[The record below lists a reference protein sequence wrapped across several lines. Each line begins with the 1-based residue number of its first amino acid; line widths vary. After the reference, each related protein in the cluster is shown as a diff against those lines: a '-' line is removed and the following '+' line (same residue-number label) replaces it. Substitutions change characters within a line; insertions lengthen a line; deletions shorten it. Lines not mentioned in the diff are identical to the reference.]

1 MGWLLDNRCLR
12 LLHRFLDSAFGL
24 ARNDRFGVMYVN
36 RGLAV
41 LVWHPESGVGGRAGC
56 LDKNERSYYIGN
68 MTKGQDTKERILG
81 EALDLASTVGI
92 EGLSI
97 GELAKA
103 TEMSKSGL
111 FAHFNSK
118 EDLQLEVLR
127 TGSANFIETV
137 VSPALREP
145 RGEPRVRALFER
157 WLAWETLRTGGCPFM
172 AATFELDDRPGPVRD
187 ALVATQQDWVDTL
200 TTAIKIAVDE
210 GHFREDLDSSQ
221 FAFEFYGAFMA
232 FHLYHRLL
240 RDPKAHSR
248 AMDALEQLINCAR

>member
-1 MGWLLDNRCLR
+1 
-12 LLHRFLDSAFGL
+12 
-24 ARNDRFGVMYVN
+24 
-36 RGLAV
+36 
-41 LVWHPESGVGGRAGC
+41 
-56 LDKNERSYYIGN
+56 
-68 MTKGQDTKERILG
+68 MTKGQDTKERILD
-81 EALDLASTVGI
+81 EALDLVSTVGI

-127 TGSANFIETV
+127 TGTTHFIETV

-157 WLAWETLRTGGCPFM
+157 WLAWETLRAGGCPFM
-172 AATFELDDRPGPVRD
+172 AATFELDDRPGRLRD
-187 ALVATQQDWVDTL
+187 ALETTQRQWIDTL
-200 TTAIKIAVDE
+200 TTAILIAMDE
-210 GHFREDLDSSQ
+210 GHFHSEIDADQL
-221 FAFEFYGAFMA
+221 AYEIYGVFMA

-240 RDPKAHSR
+240 RDPDARRR
-248 AMDALEQLINCAR
+248 ATDALDYLLRSAK

>member
-1 MGWLLDNRCLR
+1 MLGSGRSIQPSDEIKRQYEISGIW
-12 LLHRFLDSAFGL
+12 
-24 ARNDRFGVMYVN
+24 Y
-36 RGLAV
+36 
-41 LVWHPESGVGGRAGC
+41 LVSGIWEGGRL
-56 LDKNERSYYIGN
+56 LDKNERSYYFIF

-81 EALDLASTVGI
+81 QALDLASTAGI

-118 EDLQLEVLR
+118 EELQLEVLR
-127 TGSANFIETV
+127 TASNNFIETV
-137 VSPALREP
+137 VGPALLQP

-172 AATFELDDRPGPVRD
+172 AASFELDDRPGPVRD

-200 TTAIKIAVDE
+200 TTAIKIGIDE
-210 GHFREDLDSSQ
+210 GHFRSDVDARQL
-221 FAFEFYGAFMA
+221 AFEVYGAFMA

-240 RDPKAHSR
+240 RDPKAHTR
-248 AMDALEQLINCAR
+248 ATDTLEQLLSCAK

>member
-1 MGWLLDNRCLR
+1 
-12 LLHRFLDSAFGL
+12 
-24 ARNDRFGVMYVN
+24 
-36 RGLAV
+36 
-41 LVWHPESGVGGRAGC
+41 
-56 LDKNERSYYIGN
+56 

-81 EALDLASTVGI
+81 QALDLASTLGI

-111 FAHFNSK
+111 FAHFESK
-118 EDLQLEVLR
+118 EALQLEVIR
-127 TGSANFIETV
+127 SGGAHFIETV

-200 TTAIKIAVDE
+200 TTAIRIGVDE
-210 GHFREDLDSSQ
+210 GHFRSDLDTEQ
-221 FAFEFYGAFMA
+221 LAFEVYGAFMA

-240 RDPKAHSR
+240 RDPKAHRR
-248 AMDALEQLINCAR
+248 AMDALDRLLSCAK

>member
-1 MGWLLDNRCLR
+1 M
-12 LLHRFLDSAFGL
+12 SK
-24 ARNDRFGVMYVN
+24 
-36 RGLAV
+36 
-41 LVWHPESGVGGRAGC
+41 GR
-56 LDKNERSYYIGN
+56 
-68 MTKGQDTKERILG
+68 DTKERILD
-81 EALDLASTVGI
+81 EALDLMSTVGI

-127 TGSANFIETV
+127 TGTTHFIETV

-157 WLAWETLRTGGCPFM
+157 WLVWETLRTGGCPFM
-172 AATFELDDRPGPVRD
+172 AATFELDDRPGRLRD
-187 ALVATQQDWVDTL
+187 ALETTQRQWIDTL
-200 TTAIKIAVDE
+200 TTAILIAMDE
-210 GHFREDLDSSQ
+210 GHFHSDIDADQLVYEI
-221 FAFEFYGAFMA
+221 YGVFMA

-240 RDPKAHSR
+240 RDPDARRR
-248 AMDALEQLINCAR
+248 ATDALDYLLRSAR

>member
-1 MGWLLDNRCLR
+1 
-12 LLHRFLDSAFGL
+12 
-24 ARNDRFGVMYVN
+24 
-36 RGLAV
+36 
-41 LVWHPESGVGGRAGC
+41 
-56 LDKNERSYYIGN
+56 

-81 EALDLASTVGI
+81 EALDLVSTVGI

-127 TGSANFIETV
+127 TGTTHFIETV

-157 WLAWETLRTGGCPFM
+157 WLVWETLRAGGCPFM
-172 AATFELDDRPGPVRD
+172 AATFELDDRPGRLRD
-187 ALVATQQDWVDTL
+187 VLETTQRQWIDTL
-200 TTAIKIAVDE
+200 TTAILIAMDE
-210 GHFREDLDSSQ
+210 GHFHSDIDADQLAYEI
-221 FAFEFYGAFMA
+221 YGVFMA

-240 RDPKAHSR
+240 RDPDARRR
-248 AMDALEQLINCAR
+248 ATDALDYLLRSAK

>member
-1 MGWLLDNRCLR
+1 
-12 LLHRFLDSAFGL
+12 
-24 ARNDRFGVMYVN
+24 
-36 RGLAV
+36 
-41 LVWHPESGVGGRAGC
+41 
-56 LDKNERSYYIGN
+56 

-81 EALDLASTVGI
+81 EALELASTVGF

-137 VSPALREP
+137 ISPALREA
-145 RGEPRVRALFER
+145 RGEPRVRALYER

-172 AATFELDDRPGPVRD
+172 AATFEFDDRPGRVRD
-187 ALVATQQDWVDTL
+187 ALAATQQDWVDTL
-200 TTAIKIAVDE
+200 ITTINIAIDE
-210 GHFREDLDSSQ
+210 GHFRRDLDAGQ
-221 FAFEFYGAFMA
+221 FAFELYGAFMA

-240 RDPKAHSR
+240 RDPKAHGR
-248 AMDALEQLINCAR
+248 AMDALEQLLNRAK

>member
-1 MGWLLDNRCLR
+1 
-12 LLHRFLDSAFGL
+12 
-24 ARNDRFGVMYVN
+24 
-36 RGLAV
+36 
-41 LVWHPESGVGGRAGC
+41 
-56 LDKNERSYYIGN
+56 

-103 TEMSKSGL
+103 SEMSKSGL
-111 FAHFNSK
+111 FAHFESK
-118 EDLQLEVLR
+118 EDLQLEVLK
-127 TGSANFIETV
+127 TASAHFIETV
-137 VSPALREP
+137 VSPSLRQP

-172 AATFELDDRPGPVRD
+172 AASFELDDRPGRVRD

-200 TTAIKIAVDE
+200 TTAVRIAVDE
-210 GHFREDLDSSQ
+210 GHFRKDLDVEQ

-232 FHLYHRLL
+232 FHLHHRLL
-240 RDPKAHSR
+240 QDPKAHSR
-248 AMDALEQLINCAR
+248 AMDALEQILNCAK

>member
-1 MGWLLDNRCLR
+1 MG
-12 LLHRFLDSAFGL
+12 G
-24 ARNDRFGVMYVN
+24 
-36 RGLAV
+36 
-41 LVWHPESGVGGRAGC
+41 
-56 LDKNERSYYIGN
+56 LDKNERSYYIDI

-111 FAHFNSK
+111 FAHFDSK

-127 TGSANFIETV
+127 TGSAHFIETV
-137 VSPALREP
+137 VAPALREP

-200 TTAIKIAVDE
+200 VTAIKIAIDE
-210 GHFREDLDSSQ
+210 GHFREDLDANQ
-221 FAFEFYGAFMA
+221 LAFEIYGAFMA

-240 RDPKAHSR
+240 REPKAHTR
-248 AMDALEQLINCAR
+248 ATDALEQLLSCAR

>member
-1 MGWLLDNRCLR
+1 
-12 LLHRFLDSAFGL
+12 
-24 ARNDRFGVMYVN
+24 
-36 RGLAV
+36 
-41 LVWHPESGVGGRAGC
+41 
-56 LDKNERSYYIGN
+56 
-68 MTKGQDTKERILG
+68 MTKGQDTKERILD
-81 EALDLASTVGI
+81 EALDLVSTVGI

-127 TGSANFIETV
+127 TGTTHFIETV

-157 WLAWETLRTGGCPFM
+157 WLVWETLRTGGCPFM
-172 AATFELDDRPGPVRD
+172 AATFELDDRPGRLRD
-187 ALVATQQDWVDTL
+187 ALETTQRQWIDTL
-200 TTAIKIAVDE
+200 TTAILIAMDE
-210 GHFREDLDSSQ
+210 GHFHSEIDADQL
-221 FAFEFYGAFMA
+221 AYEIYGVFMA

-240 RDPKAHSR
+240 RDPDARHR
-248 AMDALEQLINCAR
+248 ATDALDYLLRSAK

>member
-1 MGWLLDNRCLR
+1 
-12 LLHRFLDSAFGL
+12 
-24 ARNDRFGVMYVN
+24 
-36 RGLAV
+36 
-41 LVWHPESGVGGRAGC
+41 
-56 LDKNERSYYIGN
+56 

-81 EALDLASTVGI
+81 QALDLASTLGI
-92 EGLSI
+92 EGLSL

-111 FAHFNSK
+111 FAHFESK
-118 EDLQLEVLR
+118 EALQLEVIR
-127 TGSANFIETV
+127 SGGAHFIETV

-200 TTAIKIAVDE
+200 TTAIRIGVDE
-210 GHFREDLDSSQ
+210 GHFRSDLDTEQ
-221 FAFEFYGAFMA
+221 LAFEVYGAFMA

-240 RDPKAHSR
+240 RDPKAHRR
-248 AMDALEQLINCAR
+248 AMDALDRLLSCAK

>member
-1 MGWLLDNRCLR
+1 
-12 LLHRFLDSAFGL
+12 
-24 ARNDRFGVMYVN
+24 
-36 RGLAV
+36 
-41 LVWHPESGVGGRAGC
+41 
-56 LDKNERSYYIGN
+56 
-68 MTKGQDTKERILG
+68 MTKGQDTKDRILG
-81 EALDLASTVGI
+81 QALDLASTLGI

-111 FAHFNSK
+111 FAHFESK
-118 EDLQLEVLR
+118 EALQLEVIR
-127 TGSANFIETV
+127 SGSAHFIETV

-187 ALVATQQDWVDTL
+187 ALVATQQDWIDTL
-200 TTAIKIAVDE
+200 TTAIRIGVDE
-210 GHFREDLDSSQ
+210 GHFRSDLDTEQ
-221 FAFEFYGAFMA
+221 LAFEVYGAFMA

-240 RDPKAHSR
+240 RDPKAHRR
-248 AMDALEQLINCAR
+248 AMDALDRLLSCAK

>member
-1 MGWLLDNRCLR
+1 
-12 LLHRFLDSAFGL
+12 
-24 ARNDRFGVMYVN
+24 
-36 RGLAV
+36 
-41 LVWHPESGVGGRAGC
+41 
-56 LDKNERSYYIGN
+56 

-81 EALDLASTVGI
+81 QALDLVSTVGI

-127 TGSANFIETV
+127 TGTTHFIETV

-157 WLAWETLRTGGCPFM
+157 WLVWETLRAGGCPFM
-172 AATFELDDRPGPVRD
+172 AATFELDDRPGRLRD
-187 ALVATQQDWVDTL
+187 VLETTQRQWIDTL
-200 TTAIKIAVDE
+200 TTAILIAMDE
-210 GHFREDLDSSQ
+210 GHFHSDIDADQLAYEI
-221 FAFEFYGAFMA
+221 YGVFMA

-240 RDPKAHSR
+240 RDPDARRR
-248 AMDALEQLINCAR
+248 ATDALDYLLRSAK

>member
-1 MGWLLDNRCLR
+1 VVGR
-12 LLHRFLDSAFGL
+12 
-24 ARNDRFGVMYVN
+24 
-36 RGLAV
+36 
-41 LVWHPESGVGGRAGC
+41 SG
-56 LDKNERSYYIGN
+56 LDKNERSYYILN
-68 MTKGQDTKERILG
+68 MTKGQDTKDRILG
-81 EALDLASTVGI
+81 EALDIASTVGI

-137 VSPALREP
+137 VSPALRQP

-210 GHFREDLDSSQ
+210 GHFKKDLDASQ
-221 FAFEFYGAFMA
+221 FAFEVYGAFMA

-240 RDPKAHSR
+240 RDPKAHGR
-248 AMDALEQLINCAR
+248 ATDAFEQLLDCAK

>member
-1 MGWLLDNRCLR
+1 
-12 LLHRFLDSAFGL
+12 
-24 ARNDRFGVMYVN
+24 
-36 RGLAV
+36 
-41 LVWHPESGVGGRAGC
+41 
-56 LDKNERSYYIGN
+56 
-68 MTKGQDTKERILG
+68 MTKGQDTKERILD
-81 EALDLASTVGI
+81 EALDLVSTVGI

-127 TGSANFIETV
+127 TGTTHFIETV

-157 WLAWETLRTGGCPFM
+157 WLVWETLRAGGCPFM
-172 AATFELDDRPGPVRD
+172 AATFELDDRPGRLRD
-187 ALVATQQDWVDTL
+187 VLETAQRQWIDTL
-200 TTAIKIAVDE
+200 ATAILLAMDE
-210 GHFREDLDSSQ
+210 GHFHSDIDADQLAYEI
-221 FAFEFYGAFMA
+221 YGVFMA

-240 RDPKAHSR
+240 RDPDARRR
-248 AMDALEQLINCAR
+248 ATDALDYLLRSAK